1 MSMVSA
7 ERIPVSDK
15 EHSAIEKLQEKHKD
29 QNLTLTRR
37 DPGESGPILVHVGN
51 DTYLISKDGKA
62 TKQKAT

>member
-15 EHSAIEKLQEKHKD
+15 EHAAIEKVQKKHKD

-37 DPGESGPILVHVGN
+37 DPGESGPIVVHAGDVS
-51 DTYLISKDGKA
+51 YQIAKDGKT
-62 TKQKAT
+62 TKLKG